1 MQNRRQQSGDKTLRQ
16 SRNGNAFKTV
26 RGRDMGTDSDSE
38 RLARAYNQYKNKNY
52 SETFRLFSGLW
63 DEGVYAAGVYL
74 GSLYRQGLGVS
85 QDVSRA
91 RELFEEAASHGVSLA
106 ALSCVELSRLEGRY
120 EDAFRWYDKLAIA

>member
-1 MQNRRQQSGDKTLRQ
+1 MQDRRQQSGDKTLRQ
-16 SRNGNAFKTV
+16 SRSGNAFKTV

-52 SETFRLFSGLW
+52 SEAFRLFSGLW

-106 ALSCVELSRLEGRY
+106 ALSTTL
-120 EDAFRWYDKLAIA
+120 AFF